1 MTATDADA
9 GDSFG
14 WSVSISGDCA
24 IVGANYDDDGGS
36 NSGSAYIFEQN
47 LSVQDLLSNLISL
60 VEGSDIHN
68 GTKNSLT
75 SSLENALKSL
85 GKGNTGAA
93 INQLQAFIN
102 KVEAQNGKKIDETTA
117 DQWIADAQE
126 IIEAIH
132 TSLAKNGNGEE
143 LTFNEVKPETYSLN
157 QNYPNPFNPTTEIQY
172 AIPSASNVKLEIFNI
187 TGEKVATLVN
197 GFKNEGT
204 YKVRFNA
211 SSLSSGM
218 YLYRINAGSF
228 VETKKMIL
236 IK

>member
-1 MTATDADA
+1 M
-9 GDSFG
+9 
-14 WSVSISGDCA
+14 
-24 IVGANYDDDGGS
+24 
-36 NSGSAYIFEQN
+36 
-47 LSVQDLLSNLISL
+47 

-143 LTFNEVKPETYSLN
+143 LTFNKVKPETYSLN